1 MVSGPSA
8 NGAVV
13 TLPVR
18 LLVGGKLTIEMSTVE
33 ASSLGTRAPSA
44 PLTYMRYFFHLH
56 NDALTYDEEGA
67 DLPDEAAARDRL
79 KTKRG

>member
-1 MVSGPSA
+1 
-8 NGAVV
+8 
-13 TLPVR
+13 
-18 LLVGGKLTIEMSTVE
+18 
-33 ASSLGTRAPSA
+33 
-44 PLTYMRYFFHLH
+44 MRYFFHLH